1 VGTAA
6 DIETVRA
13 GIEAFNRGDTEGLV
27 AMAHPD
33 LQLVPIRS
41 LLEGGE
47 YRGHEGIRRYM
58 ADMEGDWADR
68 RIEIDEIR
76 ELPEGVLV
84 LGELTATGRS
94 GTEVHLPVAW
104 HARFRDGL
112 LIGLKAFSDRET
124 ALRELGTH

>member
-1 VGTAA
+1 MSAA
-6 DIETVRA
+6 DSETARA
-13 GIEAFNRGDTEGLV
+13 GIEAYNRGDIEGLI

-33 LQLVPIRS
+33 IRMVPMRS

-47 YRGHEGIRRYM
+47 YVGHEGVRRFM
-58 ADMEGDWADR
+58 ADTEEDWEDR
-68 RIEIDEIR
+68 RIDINEIR
-76 ELPEGVLV
+76 DLPDGVLV
-84 LGELTATGRS
+84 LGEYIATGRS
-94 GTEVHLPVAW
+94 GTEVRIPVAW

>member
-1 VGTAA
+1 MSAA
-6 DIETVRA
+6 DSETARA
-13 GIEAFNRGDTEGLV
+13 GIEAYNRGDIEGLI

-33 LQLVPIRS
+33 IRMVPMRS

-47 YRGHEGIRRYM
+47 YVGHEGVRQFM
-58 ADMEGDWADR
+58 ADTEEDWEDR
-68 RIEIDEIR
+68 RIDIDEIR
-76 ELPEGVLV
+76 DLPDGVLV
-84 LGELTATGRS
+84 LGEYIATGRS
-94 GTEVHLPVAW
+94 GTEVRIPVAW

>member
-1 VGTAA
+1 MSAA
-6 DIETVRA
+6 DSETARA
-13 GIEAFNRGDTEGLV
+13 GIEAYNRGDIEGLI

-33 LQLVPIRS
+33 IRMVPMRS

-47 YRGHEGIRRYM
+47 YVGHEGVRQFM
-58 ADMEGDWADR
+58 ADTEEDWEDR
-68 RIEIDEIR
+68 RIDVDEIR
-76 ELPEGVLV
+76 DLPDGVLV
-84 LGELTATGRS
+84 LGEYIATGRS
-94 GTEVHLPVAW
+94 GTEVRIPVAW